1 MNTDTDLPV
10 GADLSANE
18 AETLWRPA
26 PEWIDRARLT
36 EYLHWLESTRR
47 LPFASYHELWTWSV
61 TDLAG
66 FWTSIWEY
74 FDVIAS
80 APAQRALGSQQMP
93 GAEWFPGARLNW
105 AENLLR
111 RRDGEE
117 IAIIAVD
124 ELGSQSELSWSE
136 LRRRVAAVASRL
148 RAWGIRPGD
157 RVAAY
162 LPNIPETV
170 IALLATASVGAVW
183 SCCAPDFSVAAATDR
198 LAPLA
203 PRVLF
208 TADGYTY
215 GGREIARQADSAELL
230 GRLPTV
236 EHAVTI
242 SRLGLDP
249 GTGTTF
255 ASLVTG
261 SAAEHYE
268 QVPFGHPLWI
278 LFSSGTTG
286 APKGLVHSHGGI
298 LLESLKANA
307 LHYDL
312 GPGDRVFIAASTAWV
327 VWNMLV
333 DAMCTGATI
342 VTYDGSPLYP
352 DPGRLLRIASEQRV
366 TRFGT
371 GAAYLAACQR
381 AGLRPRDELDFGC
394 LRTIMSTGSPLP
406 PSTWHW
412 VYDEVKEDVLL
423 GSDSGGTDVATGFI
437 GSNPLLPVRVG
448 QCQSASLG
456 VLAQSWNKQG
466 KPVTDEVGELVI
478 AAPMPSMPV
487 SFYGD
492 ADGSNYRDAYF
503 SVFPGAWRHGDWVTE
518 TSEHSFMVHGRSD
531 ATINRGGV
539 RMGSA
544 DIYAVLAGLPDVA
557 DSMVIGA
564 ELPAGGYYMPM
575 FVQLAEGAR
584 LDEELQA
591 RIRNR
596 IREGLSPRH
605 VPDEIIEAPGIPLT
619 RTGKKLEVAVKRL
632 LQGTANLD
640 GLPLGGMQDPGVM
653 RWYADFAAE
662 FRARGDRT

>member
-1 MNTDTDLPV
+1 MNMDTDLPA
-10 GADLSANE
+10 GTELLAGE
-18 AETLWRPA
+18 AETVWRPA
-26 PEWIDRARLT
+26 PEWLERARLT
-36 EYLHWLESTRR
+36 DYLRYLDSTRGLR
-47 LPFASYHELWTWSV
+47 FASYHDLWAWSV
-61 TDLAG
+61 TDLAS

-80 APAQRALGSQQMP
+80 ASAARALGTKQMP
-93 GAEWFPGARLNW
+93 GADWFPGTRLNW
-105 AENLLR
+105 TENLLR
-111 RRDGEE
+111 RRNGEGV
-117 IAIIAVD
+117 AIIAVD
-124 ELGSQSELSWSE
+124 EGGSQYELSWSQ
-136 LRRRVAAVASRL
+136 LRSQVAAAASRL

-162 LPNIPETV
+162 LPNVPEAV
-170 IALLATASVGAVW
+170 IALLATASVGAIW
-183 SCCAPDFSVAAATDR
+183 SCCAPDFSGAAAADR

-208 TADGYTY
+208 TVDGYSY
-215 GGREIARQADSAELL
+215 GGREISRQAESAALL

-236 EHAVTI
+236 EYVVTI
-242 SRLGLDP
+242 SRLGL
-249 GTGTTF
+249 GSSTGTPF

-261 SAAEHYE
+261 SAAERYE
-268 QVPFGHPLWI
+268 QVPFGHPLWV

-312 GPGDRVFIAASTAWV
+312 NPGDRVFIAASTAWV

-342 VTYDGSPLYP
+342 VTYDGSPSYP

-371 GAAYLAACQR
+371 GAAYLAACHR

-406 PSTWHW
+406 PAAWHW
-412 VYDEVKEDVLL
+412 VYDTIKEDVLL

-437 GSNPLLPVRVG
+437 GSNPLLPARVG
-448 QCQSASLG
+448 QCQSAGLG
-456 VLAQSWNKQG
+456 VLAQSWNGQG

-492 ADGSNYRDAYF
+492 TDGSQYRDAYF
-503 SVFPGAWRHGDWVTE
+503 SVYPGVWRHGDWVTE
-518 TSEHSFMVHGRSD
+518 TSDHSFVVHGRSD

-544 DIYAVLAGLPDVA
+544 DIYAVLAELPDVA

-564 ELPAGGYYMPM
+564 ELPSGGYYMPM
-575 FVQLAEGAR
+575 FVQLAEGAT
-584 LDEELQA
+584 LDEKLQV
-591 RIRNR
+591 RIRSR

-605 VPDEIIEAPGIPLT
+605 VPDEIIAVPGIPLT
-619 RTGKKLEVAVKRL
+619 RTGKKLELAVKRL
-632 LQGTANLD
+632 LQGTADLG

-653 RWYADFAAE
+653 QWYADFATE
-662 FRARGDRT
+662 FRARRDRS